1 MGKTRHIQARMT
13 QRGIR
18 EELVHLTMKFGFE
31 HHDGKVVLNRKGA
44 QELIA
49 ELEKIKR
56 AAQKVFE
63 TGGLVVVAQG
73 EALVTTYRLGK

>member
-1 MGKTRHIQARMT
+1 MGKTKHIQARMT

-18 EELVHLTMKFGFE
+18 EELVHLTKKFGFE
-31 HHDGKVVLNRKGA
+31 HHDGKVILNRKGA